1 MIPAP
6 TLATTTTT
14 ATSTTTRTTQTT
26 KTTTSRTSST
36 TTTGV
41 CNGHGDPLEC
51 HTSFA
56 GKCNDAIVG
65 NSVRVKCPVMCDT
78 CTPLT
83 TTSTTTATSTCTAGQ
98 YLDVAIN
105 RCKPCPDNEYQD
117 EAVGHSFTKCMAWN
131 DCVAAEGQVEK
142 DAPSASR
149 QRTCWAAPGKACS
162 TKPRSRQYEQLA
174 EEEVEEYGPANPAG
188 NSTAAGNGTL
198 TKKVCA
204 FTEECPEGF
213 AVELHATS
221 ISDVVCTS
229 CKLVDEGRAFSNTL
243 NAQECTPWKTCG
255 VDQYW
260 EQPSGSTTTD
270 IKCSACPGGQY
281 QPLQN
286 ERKPTCT
293 YAVPT
298 TTTTTDALPTTPTP
312 PAAATA
318 GLPAYAYGAI
328 AGGVLLLVLGI
339 SAVYWCLRKQKL
351 KRLQSRYGYDADDDD
366 DDVQL
371 LELKSSATASTNNAD
386 YFDPQMTLQRK
397 AVTLGAVIGEGNF
410 GKVHAGT
417 AKDPR
422 RGGGKI
428 AVAIKS
434 PSAPARLEFEAE
446 MEIMGQLTRLGGHP
460 HIVGVVG
467 CVYGNRPLLVLEFC
481 AGGSLKAALTAVRT
495 FKADGGDGG
504 AGAPSSVARFGNA
517 GLATCGHQVALA
529 MAFLEQHSLLHR
541 DLAARNVLLT
551 GQQQQLECKL
561 ADFGLSRRV
570 APGSDYYRRTV
581 GASAA
586 IPVRWMAPETLEDGV
601 STISSDKWSF
611 GVLLWEIYSL
621 GLRPYIGVANHEI
634 ANHLRKG
641 HRLEQPRG
649 CPDEVY
655 AGVMQPC
662 WAASPAARPAF
673 AVIGQRLHGL
683 IATATDA

>member
-1 MIPAP
+1 MQLILNQYLPCWDPRYTGPDPCTTTTNTKTTTTKTTTTA
-6 TLATTTTT
+6 TTVTTTTATTTTT
-14 ATSTTTRTTQTT
+14 TTV
-26 KTTTSRTSST
+26 T
-36 TTTGV
+36 TTTPT
-41 CNGHGDPLEC
+41 CNGKIDPAQCLSEY
-51 HTSFA
+51 S
-56 GKCNDAIVG
+56 GKCTDIVIGELVRG
-65 NSVRVKCPVMCDT
+65 NCPVMCDT
-78 CTPLT
+78 CTAAA
-83 TTSTTTATSTCTAGQ
+83 STTTVTT
-98 YLDVAIN
+98 
-105 RCKPCPDNEYQD
+105 R
-117 EAVGHSFTKCMAWN
+117 TK
-131 DCVAAEGQVEK
+131 
-142 DAPSASR
+142 
-149 QRTCWAAPGKACS
+149 
-162 TKPRSRQYEQLA
+162 
-174 EEEVEEYGPANPAG
+174 
-188 NSTAAGNGTL
+188 
-198 TKKVCA
+198 
-204 FTEECPEGF
+204 
-213 AVELHATS
+213 
-221 ISDVVCTS
+221 
-229 CKLVDEGRAFSNTL
+229 
-243 NAQECTPWKTCG
+243 
-255 VDQYW
+255 
-260 EQPSGSTTTD
+260 STT
-270 IKCSACPGGQY
+270 SA
-281 QPLQN
+281 
-286 ERKPTCT
+286 
-293 YAVPT
+293 
-298 TTTTTDALPTTPTP
+298 TPKTASTITTP
-312 PAAATA
+312 PAATTA
-318 GLPAYAYGAI
+318 GLPAFAYGAI
-328 AGGVLLLVLGI
+328 AGGALLLVLGI
-339 SAVYWCLRKQKL
+339 FAVYWCLRKQKL
-351 KRLQSRYGYDADDDD
+351 KRLQTRYGHDAADDD

-371 LELKSSATASTNNAD
+371 LELKSSTTASTNTAD

-397 AVTLGAVIGEGNF
+397 AITLGAVIGEGNF

-428 AVAIKS
+428 AVAIKT

-504 AGAPSSVARFGNA
+504 AGAPRSVARFGNT

-551 GQQQQLECKL
+551 GQQQLECKL

-662 WAASPAARPAF
+662 WAASPAARPPF